1 MGRLNA
7 ADIDGVTIDA
17 YGTLA
22 TLVDPLPRLHELL
35 PNHNRAEIERAFRAE
50 GSFYA
55 ANVSTGRDAAT
66 LARLREACVAVFNDT
81 LGSTLTADEYVGTLC
96 FESLPGVREAL
107 RRLQSLGVMLAV
119 VGNWDFSL
127 HHWLSELGLA
137 HAFATVVHAAA
148 KPSPDGILTA
158 LEAMQVSPA
167 RALHIGD
174 DPSDEEAAR
183 AAGVHFAPAPL
194 AEAVASLV

>member
-1 MGRLNA
+1 MGRLNG

-22 TLVDPLPRLHELL
+22 TLVDPLPRLQELL
-35 PNHNRAEIERAFRAE
+35 PGRDLVEIERAFRAE

-55 ANVSTGRDAAT
+55 ANVQTGRDATT
-66 LARLREACVAVFNDT
+66 LAQLREACVGVFNDT
-81 LGSTLTADEYVGTLC
+81 LGSSLSAEEYIGALV
-96 FESLPGVREAL
+96 FEPLPGVREAL
-107 RRLQSLGVMLAV
+107 RRLQSLGLTLAV

-127 HHWLSELGLA
+127 HHWLEELGLA
-137 HAFATVVHAAA
+137 SAFATVVHAAA

-158 LEAMQVSPA
+158 LKTMQVSPL

-174 DPSDEEAAR
+174 EPSDEEAAR

-194 AEAVASLV
+194 AEAVASLA